1 MTAKIITSTVFALLL
16 PWLYFFI
23 TETHS
28 MNLYHSGVLIKE
40 ATQASEVEL
49 FIEFHGWQQSL
60 FIYLKSFFACFLVAF
75 AICTANNEISKK
87 LKAKNL

>member
-23 TETHS
+23 TDANS

-60 FIYLKSFFACFLVAF
+60 MFYLQSFLACFLVTF
-75 AICTANNEISKK
+75 AIYSVNNLI
-87 LKAKNL
+87 AKNLKRKT